1 MQDER
6 EPDFILAGVS
16 KGATTWIHECFM
28 EHPEI
33 AVPQTDQ
40 LGFFNTRYHRGI
52 ADFWG
57 DMPTD
62 TDKIIGESSPT
73 YFPVPYAAGRIAD
86 HFPDVTLLFCLRNPV
101 ERAFS
106 HWWHGYSDRNF
117 TYEFEE
123 MFQNYPG
130 YQMWVTPGFYDY
142 HLKRFERHFDDDQIN
157 IVFFDDLVD
166 DNCAFIS
173 NIFKI
178 VGADPDF
185 TPSLVGEKSNEAHYQ
200 GPSIVKRGRNWVR
213 NNAPGTMRLALSP
226 FVSAT
231 RTLLLDRSTYEE
243 GMDPEI
249 RAQLETIYWDEIR
262 GVMERTGRDLSHWFE
277 HVDPPI
283 IDGQ

>member
-1 MQDER
+1 
-6 EPDFILAGVS
+6 
-16 KGATTWIHECFM
+16 
-28 EHPEI
+28 
-33 AVPQTDQ
+33 
-40 LGFFNTRYHRGI
+40 
-52 ADFWG
+52 
-57 DMPTD
+57 
-62 TDKIIGESSPT
+62 
-73 YFPVPYAAGRIAD
+73 
-86 HFPDVTLLFCLRNPV
+86 
-101 ERAFS
+101 
-106 HWWHGYSDRNF
+106 
-117 TYEFEE
+117 
-123 MFQNYPG
+123 
-130 YQMWVTPGFYDY
+130 MWVTPGFYDY